1 MKPDQEKIHLIK
13 DLLDSPQLQSMSLL
27 RGVELESIQNLLE
40 ECPIQELEKDDVLI
54 EAGQPNH
61 SVYLLLS
68 GLLSIHLRKLTPGPS
83 VLLGPGEIVGEMSVI
98 DRQLTSATVV
108 AHEDSCVLVLDE
120 KVIWSLVAIYPVV
133 ARNLLF
139 ILSQRL
145 RHGNVLI
152 DAPIIEKVSQ
162 QELEEFQLHQV
173 EVTQAPLEDE
183 IDTEPI
189 EDEVGTEPL
198 EDEIDTEPVEDEV
211 EAELVENEIDTEPA
225 SLYKAA
231 TAYVLESIRQTQER
245 TAPNIERGKELVKS
259 IIHSIM
265 DNSALLLLATDRR
278 QEFAVS
284 AHSVNVT
291 ILSLRLAQTLNYNLE
306 NQVRVG
312 LAALLHEMGVV
323 SLPKQ
328 LVHETK
334 PVSSEVKQR
343 PVYGAKI
350 LRGFY
355 PEYDWLF
362 ETVGQVYERE
372 NGSGFPLGLAGKDI
386 REEAKILGLMDVF
399 EACIHD
405 RPYRKALTG
414 YQLLEELTHD
424 DTKSFSDRIVKAL
437 LKSFS
442 LYPYNEYVLLNTKE
456 LARVVEVNPENS
468 FRPLVQILYDR
479 KGVRYQEPRET
490 DLAQS
495 SLLYIT
501 QAISYHELPG

>member
-1 MKPDQEKIHLIK
+1 MKPNQEAMHHLK
-13 DLLDSPQLQSMSLL
+13 DLLDSHQLQGMSLL
-27 RGVELESIQNLLE
+27 RDVELESIQDLLE
-40 ECPIQELEKDDVLI
+40 ECPIRELKKDDVLI
-54 EAGQPNH
+54 KEGQPNH

-68 GLLSIHLRKLTPGPS
+68 GCLSIHLEKPTLRPG
-83 VLLGPGEIVGEMSVI
+83 VLLDPGEIVGEMSVI

-108 AHEDSCVLVLDE
+108 AHEDCCVLILDE
-120 KVIWSLVAIYPVV
+120 KVIWSLVDFYPIV

-152 DAPIIEKVSQ
+152 EAPLIEKVSQ
-162 QELEEFQLHQV
+162 QELEEFQPQKV
-173 EVTQAPLEDE
+173 ENSEALIEQELEEFPLQRVEKSNAPLEDK
-183 IDTEPI
+183 I
-189 EDEVGTEPL
+189 ES
-198 EDEIDTEPVEDEV
+198 
-211 EAELVENEIDTEPA
+211 EPA

-231 TAYVLESIRQTQER
+231 TAYVLQSIRKTQKK
-245 TAPNIERGKELVKS
+245 TAPHIERGEELVKS
-259 IIHSIM
+259 IIDSIM

-284 AHSVNVT
+284 AHSVNVA

-306 NQVRVG
+306 NQIKVG

-323 SLPKQ
+323 ALPKQ
-328 LVHETK
+328 LIHETG
-334 PVSSEVKQR
+334 PVSPEVRQR

-350 LRGFY
+350 LQEFY

-372 NGSGFPLGLAGKDI
+372 NGSGFPLELEGKDI
-386 REEAKILGLMDVF
+386 REEAKILGIMDVF

-405 RPYRKALTG
+405 RPYRNALTG
-414 YQLLEELTHD
+414 YQLLDELIRDH
-424 DTKSFSDRIVKAL
+424 TKSFSDRIVKAL
-437 LKSFS
+437 LNSFS

-456 LARVVEVNPENS
+456 LARVLEVNPANS

-479 KGVRYQEPRET
+479 NGIPLQEPKET
-490 DLAQS
+490 DLAHS
-495 SLLYIT
+495 SLLFIT
-501 QAISYHELPG
+501 KAISYHELPEG

>member
-1 MKPDQEKIHLIK
+1 MKPDQKGHHLK
-13 DLLDSPQLQSMSLL
+13 DLLDSHRLQSMSLL
-27 RGVELESIQNLLE
+27 KGVELESIQNLLE

-54 EAGQPNH
+54 KAGQPNH

-68 GLLSIHLRKLTPGPS
+68 GRLSIHLKKLTLGPS
-83 VLLGPGEIVGEMSVI
+83 VILGPGESVGEMSVI

-120 KVIWSLVAIYPVV
+120 KVIWSLVDIYPIV

-152 DAPIIEKVSQ
+152 EASLIETVSQ
-162 QELEEFQLHQV
+162 QELEEFQLQQV
-173 EVTQAPLEDE
+173 EESKAPLEDK
-183 IDTEPI
+183 I
-189 EDEVGTEPL
+189 E
-198 EDEIDTEPVEDEV
+198 
-211 EAELVENEIDTEPA
+211 AEPA

-231 TAYVLESIRQTQER
+231 TAYVLESIRQTQKR
-245 TAPNIERGKELVKS
+245 TAPNIERGQELVKR
-259 IIHSIM
+259 IIDSIM

-284 AHSVNVT
+284 AHSVNVA
-291 ILSLRLAQTLNYNLE
+291 ILSLRLAQTLNYNRE
-306 NQVRVG
+306 DQVKVG
-312 LAALLHEMGVV
+312 LTALLHEMGVA
-323 SLPKQ
+323 SLPKR
-328 LVHETK
+328 LLHETG
-334 PVSSEVKQR
+334 PVSSEVRQR

-350 LRGFY
+350 LQGFY

-372 NGSGFPLGLAGKDI
+372 DRSGFPLGLEGKEI
-386 REEAKILGLMDVF
+386 REEAKILGIMDVF

-414 YQLLEELTHD
+414 YQLLEELTRD

-437 LKSFS
+437 LNSFS

-456 LARVVEVNPENS
+456 LGRVVEVNPANS
-468 FRPLVQILYDR
+468 FRPLVQILYDSN
-479 KGVRYQEPRET
+479 GVPLEEPRET

-495 SLLYIT
+495 SLLFIT
-501 QAISYHELPG
+501 QAISYHELPEG

>member
-1 MKPDQEKIHLIK
+1 MKPDQEGMHNLKH
-13 DLLDSPQLQSMSLL
+13 LLDSHQLQSMSLL
-27 RGVELESIQNLLE
+27 RGIELESIQNLLE
-40 ECPIQELEKDDVLI
+40 ECPIQELRKDDVLI
-54 EAGQPNH
+54 KAGQPNH
-61 SVYLLLS
+61 SVYLLLA
-68 GLLSIHLRKLTPGPS
+68 GRLSIHLKKLTLGPS

-108 AHEDSCVLVLDE
+108 AHEDCCLLVLDE
-120 KVIWSLVAIYPVV
+120 KVIWSLVEFYPIV

-145 RHGNVLI
+145 RHGTVLI
-152 DAPIIEKVSQ
+152 EASLIGKVSQ
-162 QELEEFQLHQV
+162 QELEEFPLQQV
-173 EVTQAPLEDE
+173 EESKVPLEDE
-183 IDTEPI
+183 IE
-189 EDEVGTEPL
+189 
-198 EDEIDTEPVEDEV
+198 
-211 EAELVENEIDTEPA
+211 TEPA

-231 TAYVLESIRQTQER
+231 TAYVLESIRQTQKK
-245 TAPNIERGKELVKS
+245 TAPNIERGKELVKRIIDS
-259 IIHSIM
+259 II

-284 AHSVNVT
+284 THSVNVA

-306 NQVRVG
+306 NQIRVG
-312 LAALLHEMGVV
+312 LAALLHEIGVV
-323 SLPKQ
+323 LLPKR
-328 LVHETK
+328 LLHETG
-334 PVSSEVKQR
+334 PVSSEIRQR

-350 LRGFY
+350 LQGFY

-372 NGSGFPLGLAGKDI
+372 DGSGFPFGLEGTDI

-405 RPYRKALTG
+405 RPYRNALTG

-424 DTKSFSDRIVKAL
+424 DTKSFSDRIVKAML
-437 LKSFS
+437 NSFS

-479 KGVRYQEPRET
+479 KGIPLEEPKET
-490 DLAQS
+490 DLTQS
-495 SLLYIT
+495 SLLFIT
-501 QAISYHELPG
+501 KAISYHELPPAP

>member
-1 MKPDQEKIHLIK
+1 MKPNQEGMRHLR
-13 DLLDSPQLQSMSLL
+13 DLLDSHRLQSISLL
-27 RGVELESIQNLLE
+27 RGVELKSIQDLLE
-40 ECPIQELEKDDVLI
+40 ECPIQELKKDDVLI
-54 EAGQPNH
+54 KAGQPNR

-68 GLLSIHLRKLTPGPS
+68 GRLSIHLRKLTPGPS
-83 VLLGPGEIVGEMSVI
+83 VLLSPGEIVGEMSVI

-108 AHEDSCVLVLDE
+108 AHENSCVLVLDE
-120 KVIWSLVAIYPVV
+120 KVIWSLVDIYPIV

-152 DAPIIEKVSQ
+152 EASLIETVSQ
-162 QELEEFQLHQV
+162 QELEEFQLQQV
-173 EVTQAPLEDE
+173 EESKAPLEDK
-183 IDTEPI
+183 I
-189 EDEVGTEPL
+189 E
-198 EDEIDTEPVEDEV
+198 
-211 EAELVENEIDTEPA
+211 AEPA

-231 TAYVLESIRQTQER
+231 TAYVLESIRQTQKR
-245 TAPNIERGKELVKS
+245 TAPNIERGQELVKR
-259 IIHSIM
+259 IIDSIM

-284 AHSVNVT
+284 AHSVNVA
-291 ILSLRLAQTLNYNLE
+291 ILSLRLAQTLNYNRE
-306 NQVRVG
+306 DQVKVG
-312 LAALLHEMGVV
+312 LTALLHEMGVA
-323 SLPKQ
+323 SLPKR
-328 LVHETK
+328 LLHETG
-334 PVSSEVKQR
+334 PVSSEVRQR

-350 LRGFY
+350 LQGFY

-372 NGSGFPLGLAGKDI
+372 DRSGFPLGLEGKEI
-386 REEAKILGLMDVF
+386 REEAKILGIMDVF

-414 YQLLEELTHD
+414 YQLLEELTRD

-437 LKSFS
+437 LNSFS

-456 LARVVEVNPENS
+456 LGRVVEVNPANS
-468 FRPLVQILYDR
+468 FRPLVQILYDSN
-479 KGVRYQEPRET
+479 GVPLEEPRET

-495 SLLYIT
+495 SLLFIT
-501 QAISYHELPG
+501 QAISYHELPEG

>member
-1 MKPDQEKIHLIK
+1 MKPNQEGMRHLR
-13 DLLDSPQLQSMSLL
+13 DLLDSHRLQSISLL
-27 RGVELESIQNLLE
+27 RGVELKSIQDLLE
-40 ECPIQELEKDDVLI
+40 ECPIQELKKDDVLI
-54 EAGQPNH
+54 KAGQPNR

-68 GLLSIHLRKLTPGPS
+68 GRLSIHLRKLTPGPS
-83 VLLGPGEIVGEMSVI
+83 VLLSPGEIVGEMSVI

-108 AHEDSCVLVLDE
+108 AHENSCVLVLDE
-120 KVIWSLVAIYPVV
+120 KVIWSLVDIYPIV

-152 DAPIIEKVSQ
+152 EASLIETVSQ
-162 QELEEFQLHQV
+162 QELEEFQLQQV
-173 EVTQAPLEDE
+173 EESKAPLEDK
-183 IDTEPI
+183 I
-189 EDEVGTEPL
+189 E
-198 EDEIDTEPVEDEV
+198 
-211 EAELVENEIDTEPA
+211 AEPA

-231 TAYVLESIRQTQER
+231 TAYVLESIRQTQKR
-245 TAPNIERGKELVKS
+245 TAPNIERGQELVKR
-259 IIHSIM
+259 IIDSIM

-284 AHSVNVT
+284 AHSVNVA
-291 ILSLRLAQTLNYNLE
+291 ILSLRLAQTLNYNRE
-306 NQVRVG
+306 DQVKVG
-312 LAALLHEMGVV
+312 LTALLHEMGVA
-323 SLPKQ
+323 SLPKR
-328 LVHETK
+328 LLHETG
-334 PVSSEVKQR
+334 PVSSEVRQR

-350 LRGFY
+350 LQGFY

-372 NGSGFPLGLAGKDI
+372 DRSGFPLGLEGKEI
-386 REEAKILGLMDVF
+386 REEAKILGIMDVF

-414 YQLLEELTHD
+414 YQLLEELTRD

-437 LKSFS
+437 LNSFS

-456 LARVVEVNPENS
+456 LARVVEVNPANS
-468 FRPLVQILYDR
+468 FRPLVQILYDSN
-479 KGVRYQEPRET
+479 GVPLEEPRET

-495 SLLYIT
+495 SLLFIT
-501 QAISYHELPG
+501 QAISYHELPEG